1 MLVLVIA
8 GKSRSE
14 RESTAG
20 CFLVLKTVVV
30 SALEHRAH
38 RLCHLDWQ
46 LAVSSSPLDHASRNH
61 GDFGLVDVVSGACA
75 HCVQKARGDSTPA
88 LNPITTPGVV
98 NLLR

>member
-1 MLVLVIA
+1 MLGLVIA

-20 CFLVLKTVVV
+20 CFLVSETVVV
-30 SALEHRAH
+30 SALEHCAH
-38 RLCHLDWQ
+38 RRCHHTWQ
-46 LAVSSSPLDHASRNH
+46 LAIPTSTLDHASHHPGN
-61 GDFGLVDVVSGACA
+61 FGLVDVVSGDCA

-88 LNPITTPGVV
+88 LNPITTLGVV

>member
-20 CFLVLKTVVV
+20 CFLVFKTVVV
-30 SALEHRAH
+30 SALEHCAH
-38 RLCHLDWQ
+38 RLFHLDWQ
-46 LAVSSSPLDHASRNH
+46 LAVSSSPLDHASHNP

-75 HCVQKARGDSTPA
+75 HC
-88 LNPITTPGVV
+88 L
-98 NLLR
+98 